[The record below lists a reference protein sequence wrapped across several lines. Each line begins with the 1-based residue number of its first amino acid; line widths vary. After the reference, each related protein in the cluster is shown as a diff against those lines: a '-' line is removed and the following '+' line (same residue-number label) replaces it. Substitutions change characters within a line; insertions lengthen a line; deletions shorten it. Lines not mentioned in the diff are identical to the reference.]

1 MIIRPIAKKRVAFT
15 LSKVEIYIYI
25 QELVCEYIIIA
36 MFICLKI
43 CSRGLKLF
51 EGYSI
56 SKYISNIYIYLFK
69 RIYIRG
75 LKVFE
80 GYSISKYISNIY
92 IYYTFI
98 SKYFSVFHH
107 NYFL

>member
-56 SKYISNIYIYLFK
+56 SKYISNIYIY
-69 RIYIRG
+69 
-75 LKVFE
+75 
-80 GYSISKYISNIY
+80 
-92 IYYTFI
+92 YTFI